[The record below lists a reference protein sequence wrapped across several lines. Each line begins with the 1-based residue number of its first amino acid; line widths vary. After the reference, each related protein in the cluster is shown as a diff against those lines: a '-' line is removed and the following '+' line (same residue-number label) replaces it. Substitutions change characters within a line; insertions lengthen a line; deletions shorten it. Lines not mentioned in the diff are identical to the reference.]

1 MLLCTCLIDKKH
13 CLFYC
18 FHLYPRIKEN
28 LGASFKIIEVME
40 MSYESSLGEKKLE
53 IEDKGVPNVKYFLD
67 SGTIL
72 TDLRK
77 CGYVSIFS
85 KCYVDR
91 KRLYFLF

>member
-18 FHLYPRIKEN
+18 FHLSRIKEN

-40 MSYESSLGEKKLE
+40 ISYESSLGEKKLE

-77 CGYVSIFS
+77 YWV
-85 KCYVDR
+85 Y
-91 KRLYFLF
+91 